1 MILAVDAGN
10 SAVTLGCVEGRDIL
24 NLARPETSPGRSADE
39 YAVLMER
46 VLALRGVKLREFEG
60 AAIASVVPPLT
71 EILREAVKLVT
82 DHDALVVGAGVKTGL
97 NIGIDD
103 PSQMGADLVA
113 GAVAA
118 LDAHEPP
125 VIIIDMGTATT
136 ITVIG
141 PNSRLL
147 GGAIL
152 PGAAV
157 SLEALSGA
165 ASLLPR
171 ISLDAPKRAIGSGT
185 VECMKSGAV
194 FGAACAIDGMIERM
208 EAELGGSAALV
219 ATGGLAG
226 RIIPYCRHDIE
237 IDDYMLLRGL
247 SLIWERNRRE
257 KRREARQTPRA

>member
-10 SAVTLGCVEGRDIL
+10 SVVTLGCVDGRDIL
-24 NLARPETSPGRSADE
+24 NLARLETSCSRSADE

-46 VLALRGVKLREFEG
+46 VLALKGVKLREFEG

-71 EILREAVKLVT
+71 EVLREAVRLVT
-82 DHDALVVGAGVKTGL
+82 GHDALVIGAGVKTGL

-141 PNSRLL
+141 PNARLL
-147 GGAIL
+147 GGAII

-157 SLEALSGA
+157 SLEALSNA

-185 VECMKSGAV
+185 IECMKWRQGRARR
-194 FGAACAIDGMIERM
+194 DGR
-208 EAELGGSAALV
+208 
-219 ATGGLAG
+219 AG
-226 RIIPYCRHDIE
+226 REDNP
-237 IDDYMLLRGL
+237 LLPARYRDRRLHAPAG
-247 SLIWERNRRE
+247 SLAHLAAEPQG
-257 KRREARQTPRA
+257 APP

>member
-1 MILAVDAGN
+1 MDFRRWASQ
-10 SAVTLGCVEGRDIL
+10 SAR
-24 NLARPETSPGRSADE
+24 
-39 YAVLMER
+39 LMER
-46 VLALRGVKLREFEG
+46 VLSLRGVKLREFEG

-71 EILREAVKLVT
+71 EVLREAVRLIT
-82 DHDALVVGAGVKTGL
+82 GHDALVVGAGVKTGL

-118 LDAHEPP
+118 LDAHSPP

-157 SLEALSGA
+157 SLEALSDA

-171 ISLDAPKRAIGSGT
+171 ISLEAPKRVIGSGT
-185 VECMKSGAV
+185 IECMKSGAV
-194 FGAACAIDGMIERM
+194 FGAACAIDGMIDRM
-208 EAELGGSAALV
+208 EAELGGSAAVV
-219 ATGGLAG
+219 ATGGLAE
-226 RIIPYCRHDIE
+226 RIIPYCTHDIE
-237 IDDYMLLRGL
+237 LDDYMLLRGL
-247 SLIWERNRRE
+247 SLIWQRNRRE
-257 KRREARQTPRA
+257 RRREAKQAPHA

>member
-24 NLARPETSPGRSADE
+24 NLARLETSPGRSADE

-157 SLEALSGA
+157 SLEALS
-165 ASLLPR
+165 LLPR

>member
-24 NLARPETSPGRSADE
+24 NLARLETSPGRSADE

-82 DHDALVVGAGVKTGL
+82 GHDALVVGAGVKTGL

-157 SLEALSGA
+157 
-165 ASLLPR
+165 
-171 ISLDAPKRAIGSGT
+171 SLDAPKRAIGSGT

>member
-10 SAVTLGCVEGRDIL
+10 TAVTLGCVEGREIL
-24 NLARPETSPGRSADE
+24 NLARLATSPGRSADE

-46 VLALRGVKLREFEG
+46 VLSLRGVKLREFEG

-71 EILREAVKLVT
+71 EVLREAVRLIT
-82 DHDALVVGAGVKTGL
+82 GHDALVVGAGVKTGL

-147 GGAIL
+147 GGAI
-152 PGAAV
+152 PV
-157 SLEALSGA
+157 SYTH
-165 ASLLPR
+165 
-171 ISLDAPKRAIGSGT
+171 LDVYKRQ
-185 VECMKSGAV
+185 
-194 FGAACAIDGMIERM
+194 
-208 EAELGGSAALV
+208 L
-219 ATGGLAG
+219 
-226 RIIPYCRHDIE
+226 
-237 IDDYMLLRGL
+237 
-247 SLIWERNRRE
+247 
-257 KRREARQTPRA
+257 

>member
-24 NLARPETSPGRSADE
+24 NLARLETSPGRSADE

-185 VECMKSGAV
+185 VECMKSGA
-194 FGAACAIDGMIERM
+194 IDGMIERM

>member
-24 NLARPETSPGRSADE
+24 NLARLETSPGRSADE

-152 PGAAV
+152 PGAA
-157 SLEALSGA
+157 LSGA

>member
-24 NLARPETSPGRSADE
+24 NLARLETSPGRSADE

-82 DHDALVVGAGVKTGL
+82 GHDALVVGAGVKTGL

-103 PSQMGADLVA
+103 PSQMGAALVA

-118 LDAHEPP
+118 RDAPAPP
-125 VIIIDMGTATT
+125 VLKIAMGPAPPLPLN
-136 ITVIG
+136 G
-141 PNSRLL
+141 PHSRLL

>member
-1 MILAVDAGN
+1 MILAVDIGN
-10 SAVTLGCVEGRDIL
+10 TAVTLGCVEGREIL
-24 NLARPETSPGRSADE
+24 NLARLETSPARSSDE

-46 VLALRGVKLREFEG
+46 VLSLRGVSLHAFEG

-71 EILREAVKLVT
+71 EVLRRAVRLIT
-82 DHDALVVGAGVKTGL
+82 GHDALVVGAGVKTGL

-103 PSQMGADLVA
+103 PTQMGADLVA

-125 VIIIDMGTATT
+125 VIIVDMGTATT
-136 ITVIG
+136 ISVID

-157 SLEALSGA
+157 SLEALSGT

-171 ISLDAPKRAIGSGT
+171 VSLEAPKRAIGSST
-185 VECMKSGAV
+185 IECMKSGAV
-194 FGAACAIDGMIERM
+194 FGAACAIDGMIDRIED
-208 EAELGGSAALV
+208 ELGESSALV
-219 ATGGLAG
+219 ATGGLAS

-247 SLIWERNRRE
+247 SLIWQKNRRE
-257 KRREARQTPRA
+257 KRREAKQALHA

>member
-1 MILAVDAGN
+1 
-10 SAVTLGCVEGRDIL
+10 
-24 NLARPETSPGRSADE
+24 
-39 YAVLMER
+39 MER

-60 AAIASVVPPLT
+60 AAIASVVPPADRDPARGRGASSQT
-71 EILREAVKLVT
+71 T
-82 DHDALVVGAGVKTGL
+82 TPCVVGAGVKTGL
-97 NIGIDD
+97 FDVGIDN

>member
-24 NLARPETSPGRSADE
+24 NLARLETSPGRSADE

-46 VLALRGVKLREFEG
+46 VLALRGVKL
-60 AAIASVVPPLT
+60 
-71 EILREAVKLVT
+71 VT
-82 DHDALVVGAGVKTGL
+82 GHDALVVGAGVKTGL

-257 KRREARQTPRA
+257 KRREARQPPRA